1 MMAVVSNQNV
11 VYDHDGFVERLAG
24 VIGAEPVRAFARRA
38 DMSDTGLKRYLYDGT
53 IPPIDRA
60 MRLAEAGNVDLV
72 WLLFGIGDPL
82 PVKGNSFPSDAAAEH
97 RVTYQSDEFTT
108 IPAYQVEASAGHGSQ
123 ITDEPLAEPMAFRTD
138 WLRREGFDPAK
149 MAVIRS
155 KGDSMEPTINDGDV
169 ILVRLKNGEAPRDGL
184 YVLRLDGG
192 LFVKRLQFDLGGV
205 RIISDNPLYK
215 SRDLSKA
222 ELAEL
227 DLVGRVVWA
236 GKKF

>member
-1 MMAVVSNQNV
+1 MNDVRAQEIAFNQS
-11 VYDHDGFVERLAG
+11 DFVKRLERI
-24 VIGAEPVRAFARRA
+24 IGNEPLRAFARRA
-38 DMSDTGLKRYLYDGT
+38 DMTDGGLRRYLHEGT
-53 IPPIDRA
+53 IPPVDRA
-60 MRLAEAGNVDLV
+60 LNLARAGGVTFDWLV
-72 WLLFGIGDPL
+72 FGIGDGTKLGQSEPIY
-82 PVKGNSFPSDAAAEH
+82 KAISDRAA
-97 RVTYQSDEFTT
+97 TYQSTEFTT
-108 IPAYQVEASAGHGSQ
+108 IPAYQVFASAGHGAN
-123 ITDEPLAEPMAFRTD
+123 ITYEQLAEPMAFRTD
-138 WLRREGFDPAK
+138 WLRSEGFDPAK
-149 MAVIRS
+149 MAVIRA

>member
-1 MMAVVSNQNV
+1 MAVVSNQNIS
-11 VYDHDGFVERLAG
+11 YDHDGFVKRLTS

-38 DMSDTGLKRYLYDGT
+38 GMSDTGLKRYLYDGT

-60 MRLAEAGNVDLV
+60 MRLAEAGNVDLI
-72 WLLFGIGDPL
+72 WLLFGIGDAVHFSRTSKPHDVGDPHL
-82 PVKGNSFPSDAAAEH
+82 AA
-97 RVTYQSDEFTT
+97 YQDDEFTT
-108 IPAYQVEASAGHGSQ
+108 IPAYQVFASAGHGAN
-123 ITDEPLAEPMAFRTD
+123 INDEPLAEPMAFRTD
-138 WLRREGFDPAK
+138 WLRREGFEPAK
-149 MAVIRS
+149 LAVIRA

-169 ILVRLKNGEAPRDGL
+169 ILIRLKNGEAPRDGL

-192 LFVKRLQFDLGGV
+192 LFVKRLQFDLGGI

-222 ELAEL
+222 ELTEL

>member
-1 MMAVVSNQNV
+1 MGSACVREIAFSQ
-11 VYDHDGFVERLAG
+11 DEFVKRLEK
-24 VIGAEPVRAFARRA
+24 VIGNEPLRAFARRA
-38 DMSDTGLKRYLYDGT
+38 DMTDGGLRRYLYEGT

-60 MRLAEAGNVDLV
+60 LKLAQAGGVSFEWLV
-72 WLLFGIGDPL
+72 FGVGDSAQF
-82 PVKGNSFPSDAAAEH
+82 NRSTHRQDAVADQSAD
-97 RVTYQSDEFTT
+97 YQSGEFTT
-108 IPAYQVEASAGHGSQ
+108 IPAYQVYASAGHGS
-123 ITDEPLAEPMAFRTD
+123 TVSDEPLAEPMAFRSD

-149 MAVIRS
+149 MAVIRA

-227 DLVGRVVWA
+227 DLIGRVVWA

>member
-1 MMAVVSNQNV
+1 MNDARTQEIAFNQS
-11 VYDHDGFVERLAG
+11 DFAKRLERI
-24 VIGAEPVRAFARRA
+24 IGNEPLRAFARRA
-38 DMSDTGLKRYLYDGT
+38 DMTDGGLRRYLHEGT
-53 IPPIDRA
+53 IPPVDRA
-60 MRLAEAGNVDLV
+60 LNLARAGGVTFEWLV
-72 WLLFGIGDPL
+72 FGIGDAGSSVRANL
-82 PVKGNSFPSDAAAEH
+82 PISPTSDVQGSH
-97 RVTYQSDEFTT
+97 LTDEFTT
-108 IPAYQVEASAGHGSQ
+108 IPAYQVFASAGHGAN

-149 MAVIRS
+149 MAVIRA

-215 SRDLSKA
+215 SRDLSKT